1 MTLHLWFR
9 SPLPWTVLL
18 VTDGAGCALLTTAEP
33 NVGVGISGVALSFGL
48 TMMARVPAPHL
59 LFQTI
64 NCAVQTLIPG
74 GLIGGLVVYGLLL
87 GLPEGSPFRWSFS
100 VGLVLAET
108 GLTALFLLVTSGVSR
123 QAMIAALGGMVPAME
138 GDLLISWLPDGG
150 VAPAGEAEELARG
163 MLCLRWLMPVA
174 GDIAGRWVS
183 HYLSDNGWD
192 KVRIIRENTVEWNK
206 RLD

>member
-18 VTDGAGCALLTTAEP
+18 VTDGAGCALLTAADP

-48 TMMARVPAPHL
+48 TMMARVPAPQLSFH
-59 LFQTI
+59 
-64 NCAVQTLIPG
+64 ALIPG

-100 VGLVLAET
+100 VGLALAET

-138 GDLLISWLPDGG
+138 GYLLISWLPGGG

-163 MLCLRWLMPVA
+163 MLCLWWLMPVA